1 MNIREVRLK
10 NNWHLTKL
18 KSDIILKIFFEDID
32 LGIESILDF
41 TMIERR
47 L

>member
-1 MNIREVRLK
+1 MNIGEVRLK
-10 NNWHLTKL
+10 NNRHLTKL
-18 KSDIILKIFFEDID
+18 KTYIILKIFFEDID